1 MNKVKVFCGHGKGWD
16 AAEEELNAWLTKNPL
31 KKIISIQSHIHYR
44 GEYND
49 IIFVVHYQK

>member
-1 MNKVKVFCGHGKGWD
+1 MNKVKVFCGEGRGWNV
-16 AAEEELNAWLTKNPL
+16 AEKELNAWLTKNPS
-31 KKIISIQSHIHYR
+31 KKIISIQSHIHDF